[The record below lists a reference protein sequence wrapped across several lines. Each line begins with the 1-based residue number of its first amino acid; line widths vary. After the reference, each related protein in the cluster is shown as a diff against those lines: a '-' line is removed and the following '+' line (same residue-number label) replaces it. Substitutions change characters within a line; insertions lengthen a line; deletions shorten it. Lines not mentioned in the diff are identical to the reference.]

1 MPAEI
6 VIQGFARAHAGMG
19 FTCGVRR
26 IDDYFAQGESIQQA
40 RLARLF
46 VALDR
51 PTRRTLLG
59 FYAMHNMDIEAEL
72 VPPPLGVRL
81 RRGSQIGAV
90 YISMFAVASAH
101 QNRGI
106 GALLLANALKRIKR
120 LGEDSGVWAVALDPL
135 NQRAED
141 FYRRHGFDTL
151 TAQPRRLFLP
161 VDSIP

>member
-6 VIQGFARAHAGMG
+6 VIQVFAPAHSRME
-19 FTCGVRR
+19 FTAGVRR
-26 IDDYFAQGESIQQA
+26 IDDYFAHGGAIQEA

-51 PTRRTLLG
+51 PTRRTVLG
-59 FYAMHNMDIEAEL
+59 FYAMHNMDIEAGL
-72 VPPPLGVRL
+72 VPPPFGARL

-90 YISMFAVASAH
+90 YISILAVASAH

-106 GALLLANALKRIKR
+106 GALLLANALKRIRR
-120 LGEDSGVWAVALDPL
+120 LGEESGVWAVVLDPL

-151 TAQPRRLFLP
+151 VAQPRRLFLP

>member
-6 VIQGFARAHAGMG
+6 VIQGLTRAHARMA
-19 FTCGVRR
+19 FACGVRR
-26 IDDYFAQGESIQQA
+26 IDDYLAQGEAIQQA

-59 FYAMHNMDIEAEL
+59 FYALHNIDIEADF
-72 VPPPLGVRL
+72 VPSPFGARL
-81 RRGSQIGAV
+81 RRGSHLGAV

-101 QNRGI
+101 QKRGI
-106 GALLLANALKRIKR
+106 GALLLANALKRVKR
-120 LGEDSGVWAVALDPL
+120 LGEESGIWAVVLDPL
-135 NQRAED
+135 DRRAED

-151 TAQPRRLFLP
+151 IDQPRRLFLP
-161 VDSIP
+161 LDSTP